1 MSKFKQMSIRDIS
14 EHIHHDVEEKL
25 NRQLLMDK
33 VSYCQSYDIKS
44 LRRVTKRSPVSVV
57 DRDGE
62 RVNIGTDFLAH
73 CGFTGNDK

>member
-1 MSKFKQMSIRDIS
+1 MSKFRQMSISEIS

-33 VSYCQSYDIKS
+33 VKYCQSYDIKS
-44 LRRVTKRSPVSVV
+44 LQRVTKRSPVSVV

-62 RVNIGTDFLAH
+62 RVKIGTDFLAH